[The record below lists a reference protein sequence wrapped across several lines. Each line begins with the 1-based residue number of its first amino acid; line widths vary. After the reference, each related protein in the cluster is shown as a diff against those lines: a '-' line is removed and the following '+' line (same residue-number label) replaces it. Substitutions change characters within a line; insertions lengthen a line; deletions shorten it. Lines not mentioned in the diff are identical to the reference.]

1 MGTGF
6 AGDVLRAFSGR
17 LLSAGRASDLAE
29 AWLQVIAEE
38 GVGAGRGGG
47 EGDPKSGEKVGKETT
62 DEKVVTASVS
72 AATSWEEW
80 ADGSSGSEVHSRMM
94 VRLPAS

>member
-6 AGDVLRAFSGR
+6 AGDVFRAFSGR

-62 DEKVVTASVS
+62 DDKVVTASVS
-72 AATSWEEW
+72 AATSWEKW
-80 ADGSSGSEVHSRMM
+80 ADGSSGSEVHPRMM